1 MVVLEWD
8 KCKVKAVNRRKNKNG
23 LQTFGKDPVL
33 QTAKKQPGY
42 IFEIALPHTPSSP
55 GKGPRLALGGRSC
68 ATVV

>member
-1 MVVLEWD
+1 MLVLEWD

-42 IFEIALPHTPSSP
+42 IFAIALPHTPSSP
-55 GKGPRLALGGRSC
+55 GKGPRLALRGKSC